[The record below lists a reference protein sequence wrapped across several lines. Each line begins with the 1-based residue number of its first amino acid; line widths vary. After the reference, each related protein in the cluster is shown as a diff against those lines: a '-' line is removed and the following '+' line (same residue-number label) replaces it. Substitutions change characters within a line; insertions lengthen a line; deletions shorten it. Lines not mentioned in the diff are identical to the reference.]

1 MRDVLFI
8 SYFFP
13 PMGGGAVLRALKFAK
28 YLPAFGWRPLVVAG
42 GGGYHVRDESLV
54 AEVPAAAVVR
64 RPGGRGGDRPPS
76 RALAARA
83 GRRLSREVRRVF
95 SFPDIYSWFGRPAYD
110 EARRLL
116 AENDAK
122 LIFSTAPPYTSHVVA
137 ARLAR
142 EAGVPL
148 VLDYR
153 DAWADNPFDRPP
165 TPLHRR
171 RAARAEAA
179 VLGAAE
185 AVVAVTEGMA
195 PSYRR
200 RLSADKPVVVITN
213 GYDEEDFD
221 EDVPAASGPFVVAY
235 SGQLYGSRTPWTFL
249 EAASRFARRRGLA
262 ESEFVVRFAG
272 PVGRKVMA
280 RAKASGVCVEAPGVL
295 GHREAVRAM
304 RAAGANVLI
313 IGSTP
318 GAEATLTGKI
328 FEYLRAG
335 RPILALVPPEGEAA
349 ALVREF
355 DAGVVVSPEDAEAA
369 EAALEVFYEGR
380 GSAPRPVPAG
390 LERFG
395 RRRLTAE
402 LAALFDDVAA
412 G

>member
-1 MRDVLFI
+1 MRDVLFL

-28 YLPAFGWRPLVVAG
+28 YLPERGWRPLIVAG
-42 GGGYHVRDESLV
+42 GGDYHVRDESL
-54 AEVPAAAVVR
+54 ADEVPAAAVVR
-64 RPGGRGGDRPPS
+64 RAGARGDGRPPS
-76 RALAARA
+76 KTLTARA
-83 GRRLSREVRRVF
+83 ARRLSRGVRRVF
-95 SFPDIYSWFGRPAYD
+95 SCPDIYSWFGRPAYG

-122 LIFSTAPPYTSHVVA
+122 TIFSTAPPYTSHVVA

-142 EAGVPL
+142 EAGLPL

-171 RAARAEAA
+171 RAVRAEAA
-179 VLGAAE
+179 VLNAAA

-195 PSYRR
+195 ASYRR
-200 RLSADKPVVVITN
+200 RLAAGKPVAVITN
-213 GYDEEDFD
+213 GYDEEDFA
-221 EDVPAASGPFVVAY
+221 EDIPAADGPFAVAY
-235 SGQLYGSRTPWTFL
+235 SGQLYGSRMPWTFL
-249 EAASRFARRRGLA
+249 EAASRFARKRGLG
-262 ESEFVVRFAG
+262 EDDFVVRFAG
-272 PVGRKVMA
+272 PVGRKVLA
-280 RAKASGVCVEAPGVL
+280 RAAASGVRVEALGVL

-304 RAAGANVLI
+304 RAADANLLI
-313 IGSTP
+313 IGSSP

-355 DAGVVVSPEDAEAA
+355 DAGAVVAPEDVEGAA
-369 EAALEVFYEGR
+369 AALEAFYDGR
-380 GSAPRPVPAG
+380 GGGPRPAPAG
-390 LERFG
+390 LERFE
-395 RRRLTAE
+395 RRRLTGK

-412 G
+412 R

>member
-1 MRDVLFI
+1 MRDVLFL

-28 YLPAFGWRPLVVAG
+28 YLPECGWRPLVVAG
-42 GGGYHVRDESLV
+42 GSGYHVRDESLL
-54 AEVPAAAVVR
+54 AEVPEAAVVR
-64 RPGGRGGDRPPS
+64 RAGGRGEGCPPS
-76 RALAARA
+76 KALAARA
-83 GRRLSREVRRVF
+83 ARRLSRGARRLV
-95 SFPDIYSWFGRPAYD
+95 SFPDIYSWFGRPAYH

-116 AENDAK
+116 AECDAK

-142 EAGVPL
+142 EAGLPL

-153 DAWADNPFDRPP
+153 DAWSDNPFDKPP

-185 AVVAVTEGMA
+185 AAVAVTEGMA
-195 PSYRR
+195 ASYRR
-200 RLSADKPVVVITN
+200 RLPDDKPVVVIAN
-213 GYDEEDFD
+213 GYDEEDFA
-221 EDVPAASGPFVVAY
+221 EEIPAAGGPFVAAY
-235 SGQLYGSRTPWTFL
+235 SGQLYGSRMPWTFL
-249 EAASRFARRRGLA
+249 EAASRFARRCDPGA
-262 ESEFVVRFAG
+262 GGFVVRFAG

-280 RAKASGVCVEAPGVL
+280 RAKASGVRVEALGVL
-295 GHREAVRAM
+295 GHRDAVRAM
-304 RAAGANVLI
+304 RAADANVLI
-313 IGSTP
+313 IGPAP

-335 RPILALVPPEGEAA
+335 RPILALVPPRGEAA

-355 DAGVVVSPEDAEAA
+355 DAGVVVSPEDAEGAA
-369 EAALEVFYEGR
+369 AALEAFYDGR
-380 GSAPRPVPAG
+380 GGAPRPAAAG
-390 LERFG
+390 LKRFE

-402 LAALFDDVAA
+402 LAELFDNVAA